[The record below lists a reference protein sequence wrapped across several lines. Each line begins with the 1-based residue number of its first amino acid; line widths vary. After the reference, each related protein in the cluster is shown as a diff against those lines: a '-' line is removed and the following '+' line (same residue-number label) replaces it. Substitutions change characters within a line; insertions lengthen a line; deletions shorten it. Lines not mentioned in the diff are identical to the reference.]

1 VKRLVARFR
10 AVQGGTWVV
19 VGVFAVV
26 RATYFLTGG
35 GMATSFLQGSWQLL
49 DLKQLRADP
58 FGSVALLHIQ
68 PPLFNLFVGSVERW
82 GPIDPGGVYKV
93 LYLLC
98 GLVLVVSLRALLH
111 ELGWSPLA
119 ATIGAAVVATSP
131 VLLSY
136 ENTITYELP
145 VATALVLA
153 GLWCVRYA
161 TTRSTKALVILGA
174 VLTFATM
181 TRALLHPLWLLA
193 VLGFVVV
200 VARPAGGWRA
210 VVAGFAI
217 PVVLVGGWMVK
228 NEVLFGEPSLS
239 SWLGDNLARGV
250 IAPMPKHEIQRLV
263 RDGTL
268 THAALVRGF
277 APYSAYRPQIGKCR
291 TDWTEPVL
299 RRLTK
304 HNGQSNFNAICF
316 LRVYHQEQDNSI
328 RALRELPADYVG
340 TRYAPAAVHFTQ
352 ETAPGVEQFADTW
365 TFDFLDSVWAPVLL
379 RTNVTIHDRGWAV
392 PLIGFLRTKPTVHPA
407 LGLVAATIFVL
418 GLGALAATRVLRRR
432 GRPSDVAMT
441 VLGGTV
447 LFVLVVSVGTEFG
460 ENARFRVLV
469 DPIVIGITVAAIT
482 DGVRR
487 LVTRRREARD
497 PDEARQTAA

>member
-1 VKRLVARFR
+1 VKRLLARLR

-19 VGVFAVV
+19 IAVFLVV
-26 RATYFLTGG
+26 RVTYFLTGG
-35 GMATSFLQGSWQLL
+35 GMATSLLQGSWQLL
-49 DLKQLRADP
+49 DLKQLRSDP

-82 GPIDPGGVYKV
+82 GPIDAGGIYKV

-111 ELGWSPLA
+111 ELGWSSLA
-119 ATIGAAVVATSP
+119 ATIGALVVALSP

-145 VATALVLA
+145 VATALVLG

-161 TTRSTKALVILGA
+161 RTRSTRALVCFALA
-174 VLTFATM
+174 LTFATM
-181 TRALLHPLWLLA
+181 TRALLHPLWLIGVLA
-193 VLGFVVV
+193 FVVI
-200 VARPAGGWRA
+200 VARPDRGWRA
-210 VVAGFAI
+210 VVAAFAI
-217 PVVLVGGWMVK
+217 PVVFAGGWMVK
-228 NEVLFGEPSLS
+228 NQVLFGEPNLS

-250 IAPMPKHEIQRLV
+250 IAPMPKHDVRRLV

-277 APYSAYRPQIGKCR
+277 APYSAYRPQIGRCR
-291 TDWTEPVL
+291 TDWTDPVL
-299 RRLTK
+299 RRLKK
-304 HNGQSNFNAICF
+304 HDGQSNFNAVCF
-316 LRVYHQEQDNSI
+316 LRVYHQEQAN
-328 RALRELPADYVG
+328 ALAVVRELPGDYLG
-340 TRYAPAAVHFTQ
+340 TRYAPAAVHFNE
-352 ETAPGVEQFADTW
+352 ETAPGVEQFADNW

-379 RTNVTIHDRGWAV
+379 RTDVKIHDRGWAV
-392 PLIGFLRTKPTVHPA
+392 PLIAHAPEPTAHPA
-407 LGLVAATIFVL
+407 LGLVAATLFVL
-418 GLGALAATRVLRRR
+418 GLGAAAAWRVLRRR
-432 GRPSDVAMT
+432 GNPADLAMT
-441 VLGGTV
+441 VLSGTV
-447 LFVLVVSVGTEFG
+447 LFVFVVSVGTEFG

-487 LVTRRREARD
+487 LVSRRREARD
-497 PDEARQTAA
+497 PDEVAPTSA